1 MPQVEITIGGREF
14 TVACQSGEEPYLEA
28 AARLLGEEAA
38 NLAHQS
44 GRMPE
49 SKMLLM
55 AGLMLADRTAGL
67 EDRLRQTE
75 NYARQVEKRLSQTE
89 AALNKSR
96 TDPEKVEVEVP
107 VIPHGL
113 VEMLAEMT
121 ARAEALAE
129 RVEKAGV

>member
-14 TVACQSGEEPYLEA
+14 VVACQSGEEPYLQA
-28 AARLLGEEAA
+28 AARLLDEEASG
-38 NLAHQS
+38 LAQQA

-55 AGLMLADRTAGL
+55 AGLMLADRAAGL

-75 NYARQVEKRLSQTE
+75 NYAGQVEKRLSQTE
-89 AALNKSR
+89 AALNKAR
-96 TDPEKVEVEVP
+96 TDPQKVEVEVP

-113 VEMLAEMT
+113 IEMLAEMT

>member
-1 MPQVEITIGGREF
+1 MPQVEINIGGREF

-28 AARLLGEEAA
+28 AARLLDEEAA
-38 NLAHQS
+38 GLASQS

-67 EDRLRQTE
+67 EDRLRQAET
-75 NYARQVEKRLSQTE
+75 YVHQVERRLSQTE
-89 AALNKSR
+89 AALNKARS
-96 TDPEKVEVEVP
+96 DPQKVEVEVP

>member
-14 TVACQSGEEPYLEA
+14 VVACQAGEEPYLQA
-28 AARLLGEEAA
+28 AARLLDEEASG
-38 NLAHQS
+38 LAQQA

-49 SKMLLM
+49 GKMLLM
-55 AGLMLADRTAGL
+55 AGLMLADRAAGL

-75 NYARQVEKRLSQTE
+75 SYAGQVEKRLSQTE
-89 AALNKSR
+89 AALNKAR
-96 TDPEKVEVEVP
+96 TDPQKVEVP

-113 VEMLAEMT
+113 IEMLAEMT

-129 RVEKAGV
+129 RVEEAGV

>member
-1 MPQVEITIGGREF
+1 MPQVEISVGGRAF
-14 TVACQSGEEPYLEA
+14 TVACQPGEEPYLEA
-28 AARLLGEEAA
+28 AARLLDDEAQT
-38 NLAHQS
+38 LVDQT

-49 SKMLLM
+49 GKMLLM
-55 AGLMLADRTAGL
+55 AGLMLADRAAGL
-67 EDRLRQTE
+67 EDRLRAAE
-75 NYARQVEKRLSQTE
+75 AHVNQVERRLTHTE
-89 AALNKSR
+89 AALGKAR
-96 TDPEKVEVEVP
+96 AEPERVEVP

>member
-14 TVACQSGEEPYLEA
+14 VVACQSGEEPYLQA
-28 AARLLGEEAA
+28 AARLLDEEASG
-38 NLAHQS
+38 LAQQS

-55 AGLMLADRTAGL
+55 AGLMLADRAAGL

-75 NYARQVEKRLSQTE
+75 SYAGQVEKRLSQTE
-89 AALNKSR
+89 AALNKAR
-96 TDPEKVEVEVP
+96 TDPQKVEVEVP

-113 VEMLAEMT
+113 IEMLAEMT

>member
-1 MPQVEITIGGREF
+1 MPQVEITIGGRAF
-14 TVACQSGEEPYLEA
+14 TVACQSGEEPYLTA
-28 AARLLGEEAA
+28 AAKLLDEEASG
-38 NLAHQS
+38 LASQA

-55 AGLMLADRTAGL
+55 AGLMLADRAAGL
-67 EDRLRQTE
+67 EDRLRQAE
-75 NYARQVEKRLSQTE
+75 NYAGQVERRLSQTE
-89 AALNKSR
+89 ATINKMRSE
-96 TDPEKVEVEVP
+96 PQKVQVEVP

-113 VEMLAEMT
+113 IEMLAEMT

>member
-1 MPQVEITIGGREF
+1 MPQVEITIGGRGF
-14 TVACQSGEEPYLEA
+14 TVACQPGEEPYLESA
-28 AARLLGEEAA
+28 AKLLDEEATGLA
-38 NLAHQS
+38 NQA

-67 EDRLRQTE
+67 EDKLSQAET
-75 NYARQVEKRLSQTE
+75 YVRQVERRLSQTE
-89 AALNKSR
+89 AALAKAR
-96 TDPEKVEVEVP
+96 AEPEKVRVEVP

-129 RVEKAGV
+129 RVEKAGA